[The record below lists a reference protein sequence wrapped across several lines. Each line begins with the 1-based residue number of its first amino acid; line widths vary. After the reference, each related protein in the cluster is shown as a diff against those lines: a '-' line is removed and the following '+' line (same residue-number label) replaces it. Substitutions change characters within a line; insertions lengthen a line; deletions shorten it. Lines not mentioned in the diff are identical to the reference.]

1 MKRNDVFHPSVADVV
16 VFDKKEHIKRLEQ
29 DKKNI
34 IAQLVDYEELKS
46 ENGLLRELLTARQ
59 I

>member
-1 MKRNDVFHPSVADVV
+1 MRYSTQHPLMLL
-16 VFDKKEHIKRLEQ
+16 FLIKKEQIKRLEQ
-29 DKKNI
+29 DKKNV

-46 ENGLLRELLTARQ
+46 ENERLRELLTARQ